1 MKMMA
6 EKNKLE
12 DILVENKENQ
22 NYKGRIFIVDDEEDI
37 LDTFSIVLEDEG
49 YYVETSSNP
58 KEALKIL
65 KEKNFD
71 LVLSDMRMPEMTGE
85 EFLEKLREF
94 NNFTSFIVM
103 TAYGTIDNAVS
114 CMKKGAFHYL
124 SKPLDFNDPSLWNL
138 IKEAIEKSK
147 ILQENAKLKEEIK
160 RLKTDVDFIITKN
173 QEMIELL
180 NFAKR
185 IAPLDL
191 TVLITGESGV
201 GKELFARA
209 IHKFSQ
215 RKDKPFIAINC
226 ANISPDIMEAE
237 FFGYKK
243 GSFTGATENRKGIFE
258 MADGGT
264 VFLDEIGEIP
274 LDIQSKFLRFL
285 QEKEIRRVG
294 EDKTIKVDV
303 RIIAATNRD
312 LKQLVK
318 EGKFRE
324 DLYYRIEGIRI
335 HIPPLRER
343 KEDIPLLANYFV
355 QKFNEKYGTNV
366 KGLTPEAIEVLL
378 NYQWE
383 GNVRQLE
390 NIIYK
395 ACVYAGDNNY
405 IDVKH
410 LDKELVHNNLQK
422 DFIFDYNKAKEHH
435 MQRFMKGYLNILLTL
450 TDGNISKAAKLANIE
465 RQSLQKLLKKY
476 GVNPEDYR
484 KKH

>member
-1 MKMMA
+1 MTEINPKI
-6 EKNKLE
+6 EKVSQKNGE
-12 DILVENKENQ
+12 
-22 NYKGRIFIVDDEEDI
+22 YKGRILVVDDEEDI

-49 YYVETSSNP
+49 YYVETSSDP
-58 KEALKIL
+58 VEALKL
-65 KEKNFD
+65 LREKDFD
-71 LVLSDMRMPEMTGE
+71 LVLSDMRMPKMTGE
-85 EFLEKLREF
+85 EFLEELRKF
-94 NNFTSFIVM
+94 NSFTSFIIM

-138 IKEAIEKSK
+138 IEKAIKQSK

-160 RLKTDVDFIITKN
+160 RLKTDTGFIITKN
-173 QEMIELL
+173 PDMINLL

-185 IAPLDL
+185 IASLDL

-209 IHKFSQ
+209 IHLFSN
-215 RKDKPFIAINC
+215 RRDKPFIPINC

-237 FFGYKK
+237 FFGYRK
-243 GSFTGATENRKGIFE
+243 GSFTGASENRKGIFE
-258 MADGGT
+258 MANGGT
-264 VFLDEIGEIP
+264 VFLDEIGEVP

-285 QEKEIRRVG
+285 QEKEIRKVG

-303 RIIAATNRD
+303 RIIAATNKD

-324 DLYYRIEGIRI
+324 DLYYRIEGIKI

-343 KEDIPLLANYFV
+343 KEDIPLLAKHFI
-355 QKFNEKYGTNV
+355 QKFNEKYSASV
-366 KGLTPEAIEVLL
+366 KGITPEAVEVLL
-378 NYQWE
+378 NYHWE

-390 NIIYK
+390 NVIYK
-395 ACVYAGDNNY
+395 ACIYAGDGF
-405 IDVKH
+405 IDIKH
-410 LDKELVHNNLQK
+410 LDKEILEENIKK

-435 MQRFMKGYLNILLTL
+435 LQKFMKSYLNTLLSL
-450 TDGNISKAAKLANIE
+450 TDGNVSKAAKLANIE
-465 RQSLQKLLKKY
+465 RQSLQKLLKRY
-476 GVNPEDYR
+476 GVNPEEYR
-484 KKH
+484 KKEK

>member
-1 MKMMA
+1 MM
-6 EKNKLE
+6 EKNSSLNKSIDE
-12 DILVENKENQ
+12 GEKVKGKIL
-22 NYKGRIFIVDDEEDI
+22 IVDDEEDI

-58 KEALKIL
+58 LEALKIL
-65 KEKNFD
+65 SDKNFD
-71 LVLSDMRMPEMTGE
+71 LVLSDMRMPQMTGE
-85 EFLEKLREF
+85 EFLEELRKF
-94 NNFTSFIVM
+94 NSFTSFIVM

-138 IKEAIEKSK
+138 IEEAVEKSK
-147 ILQENAKLKEEIK
+147 ILQENAKLKEEIQ
-160 RLKTDVDFIITKN
+160 RLKTNVDFIITKN
-173 QEMIELL
+173 PEMLELL

-201 GKELFARA
+201 GKELFAKA
-209 IHKFSQ
+209 IHRFSP

-226 ANISPDIMEAE
+226 ANISPEIMEAE

-243 GSFTGATENRKGIFE
+243 GSFTGAVTDKRGIIE
-258 MADGGT
+258 EANGGT
-264 VFLDEIGEIP
+264 LFLDEIGEIP

-294 EDKTIKVDV
+294 EDKSIKVDV
-303 RIIAATNRD
+303 RIIAATNKD

-324 DLYYRIEGIRI
+324 DLYYRIEGIKI

-343 KEDIPLLANYFV
+343 KEDIPLLATHFI
-355 QKFNEKYGTNV
+355 QKFNKKYGTKI
-366 KGLTPEAIEVLL
+366 KGISPEALEVLL
-378 NYQWE
+378 NYNWE

-390 NIIYK
+390 NVIYK
-395 ACVYAGDNNY
+395 ACIYAGDGY
-405 IDVKH
+405 IDINH
-410 LDKELVHNNLQK
+410 LDREILQENIK
-422 DFIFDYNKAKEHH
+422 DFIFDYNKAKEYH
-435 MQRFMKGYLNILLTL
+435 MTKFMKKYLHILLTI
-450 TDGNISKAAKLANIE
+450 TEGNISRAAKLANIE
-465 RQSLQKLLKKY
+465 RQSLQKLIKKY
-476 GVNPEDYR
+476 GIDADKYR
-484 KKH
+484 KKGN